1 MGVLSDNISQE
12 YSRDKT
18 PRNIQV
24 RVQING
30 VSLNIK
36 IRFEKGVTIMLKL
49 GFVPIPRPQYLFI
62 GKSGDSSWYF
72 VHNSQQVVPPEQALC
87 GYLKSVSLHFK
98 ERRGK
103 RKPKLNIGVDCE
115 EEKLI
120 LESGAETI
128 FSRGFI
134 QGLLSLNSDALNHPL
149 IIAVERFSIREGDAV
164 GDDAIACKIYQGS
177 SVVKFDWDNSITVE
191 AGVRAIAA
199 RFPQLDVRIEGE
211 TMSNTTTRQH
221 QHQSSINND
230 NKANYSTSKQT
241 ERAELERILGQ
252 WLNYHRWNKHQFQA
266 KIQELFGKSSLNL
279 LSNEEIRKLI
289 NVLSQLKSANPEF

>member
-1 MGVLSDNISQE
+1 MQLGVLSDKISPE

-62 GKSGDSSWYF
+62 GK
-72 VHNSQQVVPPEQALC
+72 
-87 GYLKSVSLHFK
+87 
-98 ERRGK
+98 
-103 RKPKLNIGVDCE
+103 
-115 EEKLI
+115 
-120 LESGAETI
+120 
-128 FSRGFI
+128 
-134 QGLLSLNSDALNHPL
+134 
-149 IIAVERFSIREGDAV
+149 IREGDAV

-211 TMSNTTTRQH
+211 TMNNTTTRQY
-221 QHQSSINND
+221 QHQSSTNNG
-230 NKANYSTSKQT
+230 NKANYSFNQQQT

-252 WLNYHRWNKHQFQA
+252 KGIDGIFETL
-266 KIQELFGKSSLNL
+266 E
-279 LSNEEIRKLI
+279 
-289 NVLSQLKSANPEF
+289 